1 MKQLDENGP
10 HVRAGDMDATD
21 RISPRRQRALHEG
34 MQRRLDGYKAL
45 VAAVS
50 CRSTPSAVGYA
61 STLFT
66 AATAGREPTVF
77 RHVTGKVH
85 ATRSP
90 TYSEHTRSDAE
101 R

>member
-1 MKQLDENGP
+1 MTAREVRENP
-10 HVRAGDMDATD
+10 KFIVTAN
-21 RISPRRQRALHEG
+21 
-34 MQRRLDGYKAL
+34 GYTAL

-50 CRSTPSAVGYA
+50 CWSTPSAVGYA

-66 AATAGREPTVF
+66 ADTAGREPTSS